1 MSIILSAVFLATT
14 SMFCFA
20 QEKPTT
26 PTTVAATSTLM
37 TTTAPA
43 IESAAA
49 PADPFIATRV
59 PPNWKVYIASFKTED
74 ASKPVEGF
82 ETYMAAAIRKN
93 YQPPALISM
102 VAINTMAPFAQAPK
116 EIPPPQG
123 KGRVVVVSS
132 GASGMDHY
140 ETVSRAI
147 AALGYDVVLYDG
159 NSMVGTRGAALKDA
173 IQQALQMP
181 HALPGKVALVGFS
194 LGGGIS
200 LAYGTQWPDQVA
212 VVIVWYPLTS
222 VLKDIPG
229 LASRLKVPV
238 LMFAG
243 ESDTYKDCCLIGT
256 ARSLAAAATAA
267 NQPFELFTYPKTD
280 HDFVQGGSHYNPSA
294 YKDALDKTAAKLKVF
309 LGN

>member
-1 MSIILSAVFLATT
+1 VGIRPLRVASAVIGALAVM
-14 SMFCFA
+14 SVSS
-20 QEKPTT
+20 
-26 PTTVAATSTLM
+26 VAA
-37 TTTAPA
+37 
-43 IESAAA
+43 
-49 PADPFIATRV
+49 
-59 PPNWKVYIASFKTED
+59 
-74 ASKPVEGF
+74 G
-82 ETYMAAAIRKN
+82 
-93 YQPPALISM
+93 
-102 VAINTMAPFAQAPK
+102 PK

-132 GASGMDHY
+132 GASGPSHY
-140 ETVSRAI
+140 ETVSKAI

-159 NSMVGTRGAALKDA
+159 NSMEGTKGAALKDA
-173 IQQALQMP
+173 IPQALQMP

-229 LASRLKVPV
+229 FASRLKVPV

-256 ARSLAAAATAA
+256 ARSLGAAAAAA
-267 NQPFELFTYPKTD
+267 GQPFELFTYPKTE
-280 HDFVQGGSHYNPSA
+280 HDFVQGGANYNPA
-294 YKDALDKTAAKLKVF
+294 AHKDAFDKTAAKLKEF
-309 LGN
+309 LGS

>member
-1 MSIILSAVFLATT
+1 MRIRPLHFASA
-14 SMFCFA
+14 
-20 QEKPTT
+20 
-26 PTTVAATSTLM
+26 
-37 TTTAPA
+37 
-43 IESAAA
+43 I
-49 PADPFIATRV
+49 IATL
-59 PPNWKVYIASFKTED
+59 
-74 ASKPVEGF
+74 
-82 ETYMAAAIRKN
+82 AIITVS
-93 YQPPALISM
+93 PC
-102 VAINTMAPFAQAPK
+102 AQAQK
-116 EIPPPQG
+116 EFPPPQG

-132 GASGMDHY
+132 GASGADHY

-159 NSMVGTRGAALKDA
+159 NAMEGTHGAALKDA
-173 IQQALQMP
+173 IPQALQMP

-229 LASRLKVPV
+229 FASRLKVPV

-243 ESDTYKDCCLIGT
+243 ESDTYKNCCLIGT

-280 HDFVQGGSHYNPSA
+280 HDFVQGGSHYNPTSHR
-294 YKDALDKTAAKLKVF
+294 DAFDRTAAKLKEY

>member
-1 MSIILSAVFLATT
+1 LRICPLHFASA
-14 SMFCFA
+14 
-20 QEKPTT
+20 
-26 PTTVAATSTLM
+26 
-37 TTTAPA
+37 
-43 IESAAA
+43 
-49 PADPFIATRV
+49 FIA
-59 PPNWKVYIASFKTED
+59 I
-74 ASKPVEGF
+74 
-82 ETYMAAAIRKN
+82 
-93 YQPPALISM
+93 
-102 VAINTMAPFAQAPK
+102 VAIITMAPSAQAQK
-116 EIPPPQG
+116 EIAPPQG
-123 KGRVVVVSS
+123 KGRVVLISS
-132 GASGMDHY
+132 GASGPDHY

-159 NSMVGTRGAALKDA
+159 NSMEGTRGAALKDA
-173 IQQALQMP
+173 IPQALRMP

-222 VLKDIPG
+222 VFKDIPG

-256 ARSLAAAATAA
+256 ARSLGAAATAA
-267 NQPFELFTYPKTD
+267 GHPFELFTYPKTD
-280 HDFVQGGSHYNPSA
+280 HDFVQGGSHYNPTA
-294 YKDALDKTAAKLKVF
+294 YKDALDKTAAKLKEF